1 MHICFMVGL
10 QQDRPGEET
19 QAASGKDSGPFTL
32 RILGSQRGEAH
43 GFDVDMSNM
52 FPREGRVELSGASG

>member
-1 MHICFMVGL
+1 MVGL

-19 QAASGKDSGPFTL
+19 QAVSGKDSGPFTL

-43 GFDVDMSNM
+43 GFDVDMS
-52 FPREGRVELSGASG
+52 PREGGVEPSGASG